1 MDIKNLAEKY
11 SDYIIK
17 KRRYFH
23 QYSGL
28 SLEEYDTTKTVI
40 TELEAMGIK
49 TTIYDGMQGV
59 VGTIKGGISGKT
71 VTLRTDVNSFPIA
84 SKNQGKTHTH
94 GHDAHI
100 SMLLGAAKI
109 LNETKEDLQGEVKL
123 LFQSGVETNYGAE
136 YYIEKG
142 ELDGVDAIFGIH
154 VLETLD
160 VPFLSLEKGNRMA
173 SCDNFK
179 IIVEGTSAH
188 GSAPHAGN
196 DAIVAAASIVMNLQN
211 IVSRL
216 NDPLNPLVVTV
227 GTMKGGQR
235 FNIIA
240 NNVEMEG
247 TIRTFSAEMRT
258 KVSELFKKIVDDSAD
273 ILGCKVRLEYKKY
286 LNPVI
291 NKDEFLHKI
300 ATNAA
305 IKLYGEECLKE
316 IPISMESEDFVLFM
330 EKIPGYYGFVGG
342 RNKEKQIT
350 HHSHSDKFTVDEDS
364 LHRGAALYA
373 QFAHDY
379 LAEKK

>member
-49 TTIYDGMQGV
+49 TTIYDGMQVV

-71 VTLRTDVNSFPIA
+71 VMLRTDVNSFPIA
-84 SKNQGKTHTH
+84 SKNQENPHVY

-142 ELDGVDAIFGIH
+142 VLDGVDAIFGIH

-273 ILGCKVRLEYKKY
+273 ILGCKVKLEYKKY

-305 IKLYGEECLKE
+305 TKLYGEECLKE
-316 IPISMESEDFVLFM
+316 ISISMESEDFALFM
-330 EKIPGYYGFVGG
+330 EKIPGYYGFLGG
-342 RNKEKQIT
+342 KNEEKQIT
-350 HHSHSDKFTVDEDS
+350 HHSRNDKFTVDEDS